1 MENNQ
6 ITISRKEN
14 ALRIFP
20 NSGIFLIEMNP
31 DKCREKYSKCIT
43 SIDCARSKSA
53 NLIELN
59 DWYGL
64 DCPKDWVSLQLATL
78 NLFVN
83 VSQHLTPEQIKE
95 TSYWIYDRFSMLNLA
110 DITLVIS
117 RIKLGE
123 YGKLYNNLSGEFIL
137 DCFSYYAKERRNK
150 LNSEEI
156 EKSRAYPNIQSF
168 GAAIVHNIDKLPSIA
183 ALLDK
188 VKNK

>member
-1 MENNQ
+1 MENNK

-14 ALRIFP
+14 ALRVFP
-20 NSGIFLIEMNP
+20 NSGVFLIEMNP
-31 DKCREKYSKCIT
+31 DKCREKYSKCVT
-43 SIDCARSKSA
+43 AIDCVSSKSA
-53 NLIELN
+53 SLIELKE
-59 DWYGL
+59 WYGL

-83 VSQHLTPEQIKE
+83 VSQHLTSEQIKE

-137 DCFSYYAKERRNK
+137 DCFSDYAKQRRNK
-150 LNSEEI
+150 LHSEEI
-156 EKSRAYPNIQSF
+156 KNGSAYPTIQSF
-168 GAAIVHNIDKLPSIA
+168 GTAIIKNIDKLPSIA

-188 VKNK
+188 VKK